1 MPDSPQFLAYKYNIR
16 NMAELD
22 DTMITNIRNMTHEE
36 KMELILLYND
46 FMIIL
51 NTFINSLPNVS

>member
-1 MPDSPQFLAYKYNIR
+1 MPDIQLFLDYKYNIR
-16 NMAELD
+16 NNAELD
-22 DTMITNIRNMTHEE
+22 DAMITNIRNMTHEE

-51 NTFINSLPNVS
+51 NTFINSLPEA

>member
-1 MPDSPQFLAYKYNIR
+1 MPDCPHFLDYKYNIR

-46 FMIIL
+46 FIIIL